1 MSDYW
6 TESFDDA
13 SPLELERANAEWD
26 EWQNEQRR
34 DREISLES
42 APPPKRPEVR
52 KAA

>member
-13 SPLELERANAEWD
+13 SQLELERANAEWN
-26 EWQNEQRR
+26 EWQAELVR
-34 DREISLES
+34 DRQIALET
-42 APPPKRPEVR
+42 APPPKRPEAR